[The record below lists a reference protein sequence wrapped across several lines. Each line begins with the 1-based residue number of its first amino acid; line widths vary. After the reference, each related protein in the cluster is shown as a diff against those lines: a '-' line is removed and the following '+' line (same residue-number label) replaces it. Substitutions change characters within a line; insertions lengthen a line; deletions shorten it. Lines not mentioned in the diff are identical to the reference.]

1 MRSRYSAYAI
11 GLVDY
16 LLDTW
21 HPTSRP
27 AELQLDQDIRW
38 YRLDIL
44 ARSAGGLLDR
54 EGTVEFEAHYRQDG
68 AAGVQHEISRFLKE
82 GGRWFYLDAA

>member
-1 MRSRYSAYAI
+1 MRSRYSAYST

-21 HPTSRP
+21 HPSSRP
-27 AELQLDQDIRW
+27 DELELDPGIRW

-44 ARSAGGLLDR
+44 ARSGGGILDR
-54 EGTVEFEAHYRQDG
+54 DGTVEFEAHYRLDG
-68 AAGVQHEISRFLKE
+68 TAGVQHETSRFLKE
-82 GGRWFYLDAA
+82 GGRWLYVDAA

>member
-16 LLDTW
+16 LLDSW

-44 ARSAGGLLDR
+44 DRSAGGLLDR

-68 AAGVQHEISRFLKE
+68 TAGVQHEISRFLKE